1 MLQSLLFIVVS
12 LLGFEHMLYEQYS
25 RLKVKSKN
33 IKEILSHSIKV
44 RHVWELVLYM
54 EHTISQSMSM
64 KKVEFTFLSPAQ
76 IPRQIW
82 KGIIQ
87 QHYDVS
93 ANNTTRG

>member
-1 MLQSLLFIVVS
+1 
-12 LLGFEHMLYEQYS
+12 
-25 RLKVKSKN
+25 
-33 IKEILSHSIKV
+33 
-44 RHVWELVLYM
+44 M